1 MEILADTHA
10 IIWLLAEP
18 SQLSPAAARELR
30 GAIDAQRPIH
40 ISAISPIEMLYL
52 VEKGRINSSI
62 LTDFLDLLQKLE
74 SPFRILSVDMTVYH
88 AMPGVSRSTVPDLP
102 DRIIAATAV
111 AHGLMVITRD
121 PKILES
127 GIPAIKA

>member
-1 MEILADTHA
+1 
-10 IIWLLAEP
+10 
-18 SQLSPAAARELR
+18 
-30 GAIDAQRPIH
+30 
-40 ISAISPIEMLYL
+40 MLYL

-74 SPFRILSVDMTVYH
+74 SPFRILPVDMDVYR
-88 AMPGVSRSTVPDLP
+88 AMQGVPRSSVPDLP

-111 AHGLMVITRD
+111 AHGLLVITRD

-127 GIPAIKA
+127 GIPVIKA